1 MGDRHNRVGSK
12 PGAGGVASREAEAVA
27 RKARLRDLAME
38 TSDLS
43 KDPYFMRN
51 HLGTFECKLCS
62 TLHTNEG
69 NYLAHTQ
76 GKRHQSNLARRAA
89 MESSKANA
97 EKVSSAKPE
106 VVVPKIVKIGRPG
119 FRVERTE
126 DTSTGQ
132 KVLRFEVDFPRIE
145 RGIQPR
151 HRLMSAYEQRV
162 EPADNK
168 WQYLLVAAIPYQTIG
183 FKIPN
188 EKIDRRPG
196 KFSTS
201 WNEGTHT
208 FVVVLQYA
216 NKSDDIPDVEVLDD
230 PDHALRIAKRSSSD
244 GGGDSGGDSGDSS
257 GGGGGK
263 RRQIEILG

>member
-1 MGDRHNRVGSK
+1 MSDRHNRVGSK
-12 PGAGGVASREAEAVA
+12 PGAGGVASREAMAMN

-51 HLGTFECKLCS
+51 HLGAFECKLCS

-76 GKRHQSNLARRAA
+76 GKRHQSNLARRAFL
-89 MESSKANA
+89 EKQKSSTSLTNNQP
-97 EKVSSAKPE
+97 EILIPTKP
-106 VVVPKIVKIGRPG
+106 KIGRPG
-119 FRVERTE
+119 FRVERET
-126 DTSTGQ
+126 DTTTGNRI
-132 KVLRFEVDFPRIE
+132 LRFEIDFPRIE
-145 RGIQPR
+145 HGIQPR
-151 HRLMSAYEQRV
+151 HRLMSAYEQKI
-162 EPADNK
+162 EKADDK

-201 WNEGTHT
+201 WNEGTHV
-208 FVVVLQYA
+208 FVISLQYE
-216 NKSDDIPDVEVLDD
+216 NKNDATLPEIEIVGGVSEERKNMEVLG
-230 PDHALRIAKRSSSD
+230 DHVWQSDVDMNMNSSN
-244 GGGDSGGDSGDSS
+244 
-257 GGGGGK
+257 
-263 RRQIEILG
+263 

>member
-12 PGAGGVASREAEAVA
+12 PGAGGVASRESEALS
-27 RKARLRDLAME
+27 RKQRLRDLAME

-89 MESSKANA
+89 MEKTKLSRMSGAKA
-97 EKVSSAKPE
+97 EPE
-106 VVVPKIVKIGRPG
+106 VLVPQIPKIGRPG
-119 FRVERTE
+119 FRVERET
-126 DTSTGQ
+126 DPATGQ
-132 KVLRFEVDFPRIE
+132 RILRFEIDFPRIE

-151 HRLMSAYEQRV
+151 HRLMSAYEQRL
-162 EPADNK
+162 ETADDK

-188 EKIDRRPG
+188 LPIDRRPG

-208 FVVVLQYA
+208 FAIVLQYA
-216 NKSDDIPDVEVLDD
+216 NSTQDGAPSAAVEVEVLGD
-230 PDHALRIAKRSSSD
+230 AKARPMV
-244 GGGDSGGDSGDSS
+244 
-257 GGGGGK
+257 
-263 RRQIEILG
+263 EILG

>member
-1 MGDRHNRVGSK
+1 MSDRHNRVGSK
-12 PGAGGVASREAEAVA
+12 PGAGGMASREATALA
-27 RKARLRDLAME
+27 RKSRLRDLAME

-89 MESSKANA
+89 QEGAMLQKTMGVE
-97 EKVSSAKPE
+97 PE
-106 VVVPKIVKIGRPG
+106 ILMPKIVKIGRPG
-119 FRVERTE
+119 FRVERTQ
-126 DTSTGQ
+126 DASTGQ
-132 KVLRFEVDFPRIE
+132 RVLRFEIDYPRIE
-145 RGIQPR
+145 KGIQPR
-151 HRLMSAYEQRV
+151 HRLMSAYEQRI
-162 EPADNK
+162 ETPDNK

-201 WNEGTHT
+201 WNPGNFT
-208 FVVVLQYA
+208 FVIVLQYE
-216 NKSDDIPDVEVLDD
+216 NKLLAPEVEV
-230 PDHALRIAKRSSSD
+230 IGGG
-244 GGGDSGGDSGDSS
+244 GGGDSSSSSSDNAQSNSVGDKMD
-257 GGGGGK
+257 
-263 RRQIEILG
+263 IEILG